1 MMKTQNIFMLSAIM
15 LILFACESEFE
26 SSIED
31 NEVYRTGDADF
42 SNYVSLGNSLTA
54 GFADNALYIEGQ
66 ENSYPNILAQQFA
79 LVGGGEFTQPL
90 VNDNVGG
97 LLLNG
102 NPLPGFGPRLV
113 LASQGENAFPAPLD
127 GTITTDISNVVQ
139 GPINNLGVPGA
150 KSFHLGFNGYG
161 NINNLPASANPYFVR
176 FASSPNASIIED
188 AAAQAPSFFSL
199 WIGNNDVLGFAT
211 SGGTGQ
217 DQTGNLDPTTY
228 ASNDITDPNVFAGA
242 LTGYVEALTSTASGG
257 VLYNIPDVTTI
268 PFFTTVPHNPLNPAS
283 PDLAAQIPLLN
294 QVYGALNQ
302 IFVAL
307 GQPERVIQFSTTEAN
322 PLVIQ
327 DESLANLSTQIT
339 TILAP
344 NPEFIALVQ
353 SFGLPAQAAP
363 LVAGLLGETYGQA
376 RQATPQDLIPLTSSS
391 VIGQLDTDRASALVA
406 QGLPPELAAQ
416 FSVNGITLPMADP
429 NVLTTNEQ
437 MMINNARMAY
447 NSTLESLAANFG
459 LAYVDIN
466 QVLLDSQNG
475 IPFDGGVLTS
485 DFVSGGAFSL
495 DGVHLT
501 PRGYALVANETIKA
515 INQTYG
521 SNLPMVNL
529 GDYKTISTSDNAL

>member
-1 MMKTQNIFMLSAIM
+1 MMKTQNIFMLSAVM
-15 LILFACESEFE
+15 LIFFACESEFE

-79 LVGGGEFTQPL
+79 LVGGDEFTQPL

-113 LASQGENAFPAPLD
+113 LATQGETAFPAPLD
-127 GTITTDISNVVQ
+127 GTITTDISNIVQ
-139 GPINNLGVPGA
+139 GPVNNLGVPGA

-268 PFFTTVPHNPLNPAS
+268 PFFTTVPHDPLDPSS
-283 PDLAAQIPLLN
+283 PDLAAQIPTLN
-294 QVYGALNQ
+294 QIYGALNQ

-344 NPEFIALVQ
+344 NPEFIALVE

-406 QGLPPELAAQ
+406 QGLTPELAAQ

-447 NSTLESLAANFG
+447 NSTLESLAANFD

-466 QVLLDSQNG
+466 QLLLDSQNG
-475 IPFDGGVLTS
+475 ISFEGGVLTS